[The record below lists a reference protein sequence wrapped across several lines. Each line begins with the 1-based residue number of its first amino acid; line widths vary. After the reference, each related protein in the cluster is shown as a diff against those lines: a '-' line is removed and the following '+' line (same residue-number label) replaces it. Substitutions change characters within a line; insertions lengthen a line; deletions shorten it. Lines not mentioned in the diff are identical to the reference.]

1 MKYDDED
8 YKLYVLAEITYTKEN
23 ENVDEKELFPS
34 DWYSISNYK
43 VKVEIIAEA
52 LNNKCLISE
61 TQKYQDRV
69 EGIRLVKE

>member
-1 MKYDDED
+1 MKYEDED

-52 LNNKCLISE
+52 LNNKCLIAE

>member
-1 MKYDDED
+1 M
-8 YKLYVLAEITYTKEN
+8 N
-23 ENVDEKELFPS
+23 NVDEKELFPS
-34 DWYSISNYK
+34 DWYSINNYK

-52 LNNKCLISE
+52 LNNKCLIAE

>member
-23 ENVDEKELFPS
+23 ENVDEKELFPA
-34 DWYSISNYK
+34 DWYSINNYK

-52 LNNKCLISE
+52 LNNKCLIVE

>member
-23 ENVDEKELFPS
+23 ENREDIFPA
-34 DWYSISNYK
+34 DWYSINNYK
-43 VKVEIIAEA
+43 AKVEIIAEA
-52 LNNKCLISE
+52 LNNKCLIAE
-61 TQKYQDRV
+61 TKKYQDRV